1 METLASYTL
10 KVQQEVDDTSTSA
23 KAVIEQRLKET
34 YQDILLTTRKY
45 LVSSVTTDVT
55 ATAGTAVYTPSE
67 FEEITLHYKEADSD
81 WVELKPISERE
92 YLDNYINDE
101 AGTPHSYFLND
112 GNYQLVPAPLNA
124 GTIKETIMPV
134 TAELTTDSIIPDRF
148 TNVMIL
154 GATYRFKAYEDNPS
168 TNVYKNWYEQA
179 KHDMELDL
187 ATRTK
192 IIQPKLYR

>member
-23 KAVIEQRLKET
+23 KAVIEQRIKET

-45 LVSSVTTDVT
+45 LVSSVTTDRI
-55 ATAGTAVYTPSE
+55 ATPSTAVYTPSE
-67 FEEITLHYKEADSD
+67 FEEITLHYKETDSD

-92 YLDNYINDE
+92 YLDRYLNDE

-124 GTIKETIMPV
+124 GTIKETIMPITPV
-134 TAELTTDSIIPDRF
+134 LSTSSIIPERY
-148 TNVMIL
+148 TNVVIL

-179 KHDMELDL
+179 KHNMELDL

>member
-67 FEEITLHYKEADSD
+67 FEEITLHYKETDSD

-101 AGTPHSYFLND
+101 SGTPHSYFLND